1 MRLVWLR
8 SALQNLQQETEYLAE
23 ENPAAAVALVKAVRV
38 ATNHLMD
45 FPSTG
50 RPGRVPGT
58 RELVLEGFPYLI
70 PYRVKDDQVQILRI
84 FHTRRRPPKR
94 W

>member
-8 SALQNLQQETEYLAE
+8 SALQNLQQEAEFIAE
-23 ENPAAAVALVKAVRV
+23 ENPAAAAALVRAVRA
-38 ATNHLMD
+38 ATKHLAD
-45 FPSTG
+45 FPETG

-70 PYRVKDDQVQILRI
+70 PYRVKDGQVQILRI

>member
-8 SALQNLQQETEYLAE
+8 SALQNLQQEAEYISE
-23 ENPAAAVALVKAVRV
+23 ENPAAAVALVKAVRM
-38 ATNHLMD
+38 ATSHLVD

-84 FHTRRRPPKR
+84 FHTRRRLPKR

>member
-8 SALQNLQQETEYLAE
+8 SALQNLQQETEYIAE
-23 ENPAAAVALVKAVRV
+23 ENPAAAVALVKAVRM
-38 ATNHLMD
+38 ATSHLVD

-84 FHTRRRPPKR
+84 FHTRRRLPKR